1 MHFLLTEAQKASY
14 REFDEFAASNV
25 RPFAERWD
33 SAQEQPKSIALL
45 LGKAGYLGATLPRK
59 YNGRDSDFVT
69 FGLLSEAL
77 GRASSALANLIT
89 VQTMVSMTL
98 LKWGTE
104 TQRNRWLPPLA
115 TGDVIGA
122 FALTETGAGSATQS
136 LQTRFHRSDDKLV
149 LNGEKK
155 WISYGGV
162 ADVFLVFGKLGDDFI
177 ACLVPRDTQGIEI
190 EPIRGML
197 GFRSAALATVRFVD
211 VNLSTD
217 NLIGKQ
223 GFGLSHVASVGLHYG
238 RLSTAC
244 SAAGLVRASFEESAS
259 YAAVRKIAGRSMC
272 DIGMIQSIIARMGC
286 DLKAAH
292 LLCYAACCA
301 EDNHL
306 PESFAKALTAKYFS
320 SKAAV
325 RAAADAVQIQGAL
338 GCHESSSVA
347 RYYRDAK
354 LMEILEGTSQ
364 IHEQLLGKI
373 FSSQGVRL
381 AS

>member
-1 MHFLLTEAQKASY
+1 M
-14 REFDEFAASNV
+14 
-25 RPFAERWD
+25 
-33 SAQEQPKSIALL
+33 L
-45 LGKAGYLGATLPRK
+45 LGKAGYLGATLPPK
-59 YNGRDSDFVT
+59 YNGRDLDFVT

-77 GRASSALANLIT
+77 GRASSAVANLIT
-89 VQTMVSMTL
+89 IQTMVSMTL
-98 LKWGTE
+98 LRWGTE
-104 TQRNRWLPPLA
+104 KQRNRWLPPLA
-115 TGDVIGA
+115 TGEVIGA
-122 FALTETGAGSATQS
+122 FALTEAGGGSATQF
-136 LQTRFHRSDDKLV
+136 LQTALHRSGDRLV
-149 LNGEKK
+149 LNGEKQ

-177 ACLVPRDTQGIEI
+177 ACLVPRNTKGVEI

-197 GFRSAALATVRFVD
+197 GFRSAALATVRFDD
-211 VNLSTD
+211 VSLSID

-244 SAAGLVRASFEESAS
+244 SAAGLLRASFEESAS
-259 YAAVRKIAGRSMC
+259 YAAVRKIADRPMC
-272 DIGMIQSIIARMGC
+272 DMGMIQSIIARMGC
-286 DLKAAH
+286 DVNAAQ
-292 LLCYAACCA
+292 LLCYAACRA
-301 EDNHL
+301 EDGHL
-306 PESFAKALTAKYFS
+306 PESFTRALTAKYFS

-325 RAAADAVQIQGAL
+325 RAAADAVQIHGAL

-364 IHEQLLGKI
+364 IHEQLLGKM
-373 FSSQGVRL
+373 FASQGVEV